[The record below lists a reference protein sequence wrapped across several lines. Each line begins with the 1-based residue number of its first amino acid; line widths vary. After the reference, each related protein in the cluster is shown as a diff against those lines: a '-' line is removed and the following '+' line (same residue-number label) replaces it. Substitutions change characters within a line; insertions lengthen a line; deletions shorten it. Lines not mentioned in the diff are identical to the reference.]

1 MVLVHWYACVSCG
14 YRTRFFTREFD
25 VLPRFAGKPAEAS
38 LARLVFLPANS
49 MVCPISRV
57 NLQKPHLPDLL
68 SYPRILVCSITY
80 EQVTP
85 GHCLSFGMSS
95 GLSYSLPST
104 IYTILFACWA
114 TFRSCVIMTIECPMS
129 LSCSKSFSTS
139 LPLS

>member
-1 MVLVHWYACVSCG
+1 MLL
-14 YRTRFFTREFD
+14 YRKYQRLASNSLRFFQKSGCY
-25 VLPRFAGKPAEAS
+25 RFAGMLAS
-38 LARLVFLPANS
+38 AVVTVRDSLPANS
-49 MVCPISRV
+49 MFCPVSRV
-57 NLQKPHLPDLL
+57 NPQKPHLPDSF